1 MLSEEKRELYFSSL
15 LLLGK
20 RKEREEIEMSYKGI
34 EGKSVTIGR

>member
-20 RKEREEIEMSYKGI
+20 RKAREEIGYIGI